1 MHGMNITVKKAD
13 FEYYVEGVWLQN
25 TEVVPMFQVACA

>member
-1 MHGMNITVKKAD
+1 MNITVTKEG
-13 FEYYVEGVWLQN
+13 FEYYVEGVWQQN